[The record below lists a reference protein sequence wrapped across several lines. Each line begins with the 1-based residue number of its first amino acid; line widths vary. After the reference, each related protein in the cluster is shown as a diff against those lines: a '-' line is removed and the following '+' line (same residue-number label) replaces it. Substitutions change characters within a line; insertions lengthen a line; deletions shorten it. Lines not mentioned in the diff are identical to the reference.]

1 VAERSEAGWGGAQC
15 IIDQGQ
21 NTLQIPVNVV
31 VPETQYPEP
40 LIRKIAIA
48 FRVAAGMCVEVM
60 LTAVDLDDEAL
71 LETDEIDD
79 IAGARGLTAE
89 MVSEPPP

>member
-1 VAERSEAGWGGAQC
+1 
-15 IIDQGQ
+15 
-21 NTLQIPVNVV
+21 
-31 VPETQYPEP
+31 
-40 LIRKIAIA
+40 
-48 FRVAAGMCVEVM
+48 M